1 MTKVYLDLPPSV
13 SQSNHED
20 RMCLKFKKPLE
31 STISISNTEYVEV
44 TDTKIVITFEGNS
57 AVNIK
62 AKENLLSFYSYK
74 HSFPSK
80 VTSDDIAT
88 ILEAF
93 PNDDIEDE
101 MLEKNNII
109 EQDQEFQVPYNNI
122 SFDHNNKCN
131 LDCIRVVQ
139 QLPAISLDSLYNF
152 FEVHGHFSRE
162 KVCPNCGDQLRIKYG
177 RFFCRK
183 QNSIKSKKRQIV
195 CFSQTAFKD
204 SWFDCGTN
212 KAKKIILICFLYVSG
227 VPSIQVKQRVKI
239 HNNCDW
245 YEACQNVVID
255 FFKRS
260 SQRIGGSGITVEM
273 IVTKV
278 HISASNKLWVIGGIE
293 VQSKRSFMVTVSN
306 LTKKFLFQIMASWIN
321 RGTQIIS
328 DSFNPQIDFE
338 EHGFVLESE
347 NSSCS
352 SETIDFDSSDCN
364 TLHQL
369 FMGKKLY
376 SPEKLIYNLYE
387 KKLPKIEERFHEF
400 IIAAGVS
407 YSKR

>member
-13 SQSNHED
+13 FLNPIM
-20 RMCLKFKKPLE
+20 R
-31 STISISNTEYVEV
+31 IEY
-44 TDTKIVITFEGNS
+44 
-57 AVNIK
+57 
-62 AKENLLSFYSYK
+62 
-74 HSFPSK
+74 
-80 VTSDDIAT
+80 
-88 ILEAF
+88 
-93 PNDDIEDE
+93 
-101 MLEKNNII
+101 
-109 EQDQEFQVPYNNI
+109 QEFQVPYNNI

-162 KVCPNCGDQLRIKYG
+162 KVCPNCGDQLKIKYG

-183 QNSIKSKKRQIV
+183 QNSIKR
-195 CFSQTAFKD
+195 
-204 SWFDCGTN
+204 
-212 KAKKIILICFLYVSG
+212 

-352 SETIDFDSSDCN
+352 SETIDFDTSDCN
-364 TLHQL
+364 SLRQL